1 MRIDLHTHSDRSDGT
16 DTPAELVGKA
26 RGAGLDVV
34 ALTDHDTTAGWA
46 EAAEAAARGGITLVR
61 GIEVSSK
68 YGGEGVHLLA
78 YLPDPTHP
86 DLAGELDRILQG
98 RNARLPGILAKLAE
112 LGIEIE
118 ESEVHALSTSAAA
131 TGRPHV
137 ADAMVAKG
145 VVADR
150 DEAFAKYLGPGGP
163 AYVQRYA
170 ADLPTMIGIVAA
182 AGGVTVLAHPW
193 AARHGHSAL
202 DAAGL
207 GELKAAGLAGVEVD
221 HVDHDELTRTRLR
234 ALALELDLVITGSSD
249 YHGTGKHGHA
259 LGCNTTDADQLD
271 RLLDLAKQAA
281 AASGRDTP
289 DVMCPG

>member
-16 DTPAELVGKA
+16 DRPTELVRKA
-26 RGAGLDVV
+26 RAADLDVL
-34 ALTDHDTTAGWA
+34 ALTDHDTAEGWS
-46 EAAEAAARGGITLVR
+46 EAAEAAVREGITLVR
-61 GIEVSSK
+61 GIEVSTK
-68 YGGEGVHLLA
+68 YGGDGVHLLA
-78 YLPDPTHP
+78 YLADPTHP
-86 DLAGELDRILQG
+86 DLVGELDRILQG

-118 ESEVHALSTSAAA
+118 EDEVRALSTSAAA

-150 DEAFAKYLGPGGP
+150 DEAFAKYLGSGGP
-163 AYVQRYA
+163 AYVERYA

-182 AGGVTVLAHPW
+182 AGGVAVVAHPW

-202 DAAGL
+202 DEAGFT
-207 GELKAAGLAGVEVD
+207 ELRAAGLAGVEVD

-249 YHGTGKHGHA
+249 YHGAGKHGHD
-259 LGCNTTDADQLD
+259 LGCNTTAPDQLD
-271 RLLDLAKQAA
+271 RLLDLAEEAA
-281 AASGRDTP
+281 AAAGRDTP
-289 DVMCPG
+289 EVVRP